1 MACHTGGVCLNCVT
15 GGRRYAAAAVRRPQ
29 ARPGP
34 VVRGSVI
41 HSTVIHD
48 TVIHDTVFHDT
59 VFHDTVIHDTAVK
72 ANVPSG
78 PAANGRASIT
88 ASTLSG
94 P

>member
-1 MACHTGGVCLNCVT
+1 MLAGVCLNCVT
-15 GGRRYAAAAVRRPQ
+15 RRRRNAAAEVRRPQ
-29 ARPGP
+29 ARPGAHGTVAHIT
-34 VVRGSVI
+34 VVHI
-41 HSTVIHD
+41 TV
-48 TVIHDTVFHDT
+48 VN
-59 VFHDTVIHDTAVK
+59 